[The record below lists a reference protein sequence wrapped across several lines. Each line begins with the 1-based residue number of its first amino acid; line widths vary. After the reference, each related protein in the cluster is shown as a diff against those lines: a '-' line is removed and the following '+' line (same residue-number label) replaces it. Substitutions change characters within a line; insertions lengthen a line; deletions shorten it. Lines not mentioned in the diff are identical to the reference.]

1 MTSSTAFISRYDR
14 RVTRAQEV
22 LKQHTKL
29 TDAECREIAVRLLH
43 TLDTIPEKVR

>member
-1 MTSSTAFISRYDR
+1 MTASPAFTSRYDR
-14 RVTRAQEV
+14 RVTRAQAV

-29 TDAECREIAVRLLH
+29 SDAESRELAVRLLQ